1 MRFEF
6 ATASRI
12 VFGPGVLKEAAP
24 LAAHQGRRVL
34 VVTGSSPE
42 RAAPLFALLSGQG
55 MATVA
60 FSVRGEPSTTLVC
73 DGATLALNER
83 CDCVVGCGGG
93 SVLDAGKAIAALM
106 TNGCD
111 PYKYLEVIGQGEK
124 LAEPPAPYIAIPT
137 TAGTGAE
144 VTANAVLFAPQQ
156 RIKVSLRSPLMLPKA
171 AIIDPELTYSL
182 PADVT
187 ATTGL
192 DALTQ
197 VLEPYVSN
205 KANPLTDAFCR
216 EGLQRAARS
225 LQRACARGD
234 DPTAREDM
242 ALASLLGGLALANA
256 KLGAVHGF
264 AGLIGG
270 MFPAPHGAVCACLL
284 PVVMDINV
292 RALRAREPG
301 SATLKRYDDVAALL
315 TGRDGAVAEDGVRW
329 VEALVHQLNVPSLA
343 AHGVTEADFAQ
354 LVAQVPKTSSMKG
367 NPLELTADELAEILT
382 RAL

>member
-1 MRFEF
+1 MF
-6 ATASRI
+6 
-12 VFGPGVLKEAAP
+12 
-24 LAAHQGRRVL
+24 
-34 VVTGSSPE
+34 
-42 RAAPLFALLSGQG
+42 
-55 MATVA
+55 
-60 FSVRGEPSTTLVC
+60 
-73 DGATLALNER
+73 
-83 CDCVVGCGGG
+83 VGCGGG

-171 AIIDPELTYSL
+171 AIVDPELTYSL

-205 KANPLTDAFCR
+205 QANPLTDAFCR
-216 EGLQRAARS
+216 EGLRRAARS

-234 DPTAREDM
+234 DPAAREDM
-242 ALASLLGGLALANA
+242 AWQVCWVGWRWRTPSWVPCTVL
-256 KLGAVHGF
+256 
-264 AGLIGG
+264 
-270 MFPAPHGAVCACLL
+270 PA
-284 PVVMDINV
+284 
-292 RALRAREPG
+292 
-301 SATLKRYDDVAALL
+301 
-315 TGRDGAVAEDGVRW
+315 
-329 VEALVHQLNVPSLA
+329 
-343 AHGVTEADFAQ
+343 
-354 LVAQVPKTSSMKG
+354 
-367 NPLELTADELAEILT
+367 
-382 RAL
+382 